1 MVGRIA
7 FIVNLFNTSRPDKYE
22 IVMEFYKIEFFYCQ
36 CIFKLVSAMMHHS
49 WKGNGSVVVITP
61 RDPRYR
67 ELAMKSDYVL
77 YRKDRSYLIYKEYEF
92 AIMVS
97 RNLAD
102 LTFLYVEVSRLIGK
116 LQAKILKISTKIE
129 FFLKTKKR

>member
-7 FIVNLFNTSRPDKYE
+7 FIVNLFNSGRPDKYE

-36 CIFKLVSAMMHHS
+36 CVFKLVSAMMHHS
-49 WKGNGSVVVITP
+49 WKSDGSVVVITP
-61 RDPRYR
+61 RDRGYG
-67 ELAMKSDYVL
+67 ELSRKSDYVL
-77 YRKDRSYLIYKEYEF
+77 YRKDKSYLIYKEYEF
-92 AIMVS
+92 AIMVA

-102 LTFLYVEVSRLIGK
+102 LTFLYGEVSRLFGK
-116 LQAKILKISTKIE
+116 LQAKIVRISTKIE